1 MDCPRCG
8 ANNETDVGSCLS
20 CGAPMGEDENVPTMM
35 QTPLSTTP
43 APAKAAGGRLA
54 AGAPPKQCPNCMT
67 LNAATFKFCARCG
80 TPLGATAA
88 PHAAPT
94 PPPVSPPAKAAGKAP
109 AASATR
115 PPAPAGATRPPA
127 AASAAKPPAAAPRT
141 PPAPAPRAPPAPP
154 PSATRPPAATA
165 ARPPAATA
173 TKPPAAA
180 ARPAPPPPPKPVAG
194 ASRPP
199 APAAKPAAPARPR
212 ARLSAIARDGSRSAD
227 FVLVKDET
235 KVGREVAEGEV
246 KLDKDPFIAPVHAV
260 FKFDGLQLVVQ
271 DSGSANGVFLWLKE
285 RQLASGDEL
294 RIGRQRLRIEWM
306 PDEPEQLADQPVWG
320 SPNPGYTARIV
331 QLLEGGGEG
340 DVFPLKSGDN
350 MVGRGTGD
358 VSFPQDGYVS
368 SKHATITVAEGQ
380 IAVKDL
386 GSANGTFVRINGQAP
401 VNAGDLLL
409 VGEQILRVDPA

>member
-1 MDCPRCG
+1 MECPKCG
-8 ANNETDVGSCLS
+8 AENETDVGSCLS
-20 CGAPMGEDENVPTMM
+20 CGAPMQDEDLPTMM
-35 QTPLSTTP
+35 QKPV
-43 APAKAAGGRLA
+43 APPPSAGKTGPRLA

-88 PHAAPT
+88 PQPAPAAPKAA
-94 PPPVSPPAKAAGKAP
+94 PPAK
-109 AASATR
+109 
-115 PPAPAGATRPPA
+115 PAPPVKTPA
-127 AASAAKPPAAAPRT
+127 KAS
-141 PPAPAPRAPPAPP
+141 PAPAPAAKPAAPAPKP
-154 PSATRPPAATA
+154 PSP
-165 ARPPAATA
+165 TA
-173 TKPPAAA
+173 TKPPTA
-180 ARPAPPPPPKPVAG
+180 ARPAPPPPPKPVTVN
-194 ASRPP
+194 RPPPP
-199 APAAKPAAPARPR
+199 APPKPAAPAKPR
-212 ARLSAIARDGSRSAD
+212 ARLSAIARDGSTSAD
-227 FVLVKDET
+227 FVLIKDET
-235 KVGREVAEGEV
+235 KVGAQVGEGEV
-246 KLDKDPFIAPVHAV
+246 KLDKDPFIAPLHAV
-260 FKFDGLQLVVQ
+260 FKFEGGQLVVQ

-306 PDEPEQLADQPVWG
+306 PEEPEALSDQPLWG
-320 SPNPGYTARIV
+320 SPNPGYTARVV

-358 VSFPQDGYVS
+358 VSFPADGYVS
-368 SKHATITVAEGQ
+368 SKHATITVGEGQ

-386 GSANGTFVRINGQAP
+386 GSANGTFVRINGRAP